1 MVATMPTMRA
11 AVLVAPHRIEIE
23 QRPIP
28 APGPGEVVIRVERC
42 GICGTDLHIYNGHYS
57 ADRLPLVPGHEFAG
71 RIASLGAGVAG
82 LAEGQKVIADIN
94 IGCGHCFYCRR
105 NEILSCASVEQLGI
119 HRDGAFA
126 DYVRV
131 PARLVIPLPDDM
143 PFEIAALTEPL
154 SCVVRAARRSRL
166 QLAESVLVLGA
177 GPIGNLH
184 VQLARLMGAGPVI
197 AADLDPARAALAK
210 ECGADAVVS
219 DPAALADTV
228 RGLTGGRGAD
238 VVIESVGSAR
248 LYGEALSL
256 VRPGGR
262 IAAFGL
268 TPADAVWSVP
278 PLDIV
283 LREIGVQGSV
293 AGMGED
299 MHTALHLLALGRIR
313 TAPFTRVTYPL
324 TDLDAAIRAF
334 AGDRTAFKVQIAA

>member
-42 GICGTDLHIYNGHYS
+42 GICGTDLHIYNGHY
-57 ADRLPLVPGHEFAG
+57 
-71 RIASLGAGVAG
+71 
-82 LAEGQKVIADIN
+82 
-94 IGCGHCFYCRR
+94 CRR

-131 PARLVIPLPDDM
+131 PARLVIPLPDEM

-184 VQLARLMGAGPVI
+184 VQLARLRGAGPVI
-197 AADLDPARAALAK
+197 AADLAPARAALA
-210 ECGADAVVS
+210 
-219 DPAALADTV
+219 
-228 RGLTGGRGAD
+228 
-238 VVIESVGSAR
+238 
-248 LYGEALSL
+248 
-256 VRPGGR
+256 
-262 IAAFGL
+262 
-268 TPADAVWSVP
+268 
-278 PLDIV
+278 
-283 LREIGVQGSV
+283 
-293 AGMGED
+293 
-299 MHTALHLLALGRIR
+299 
-313 TAPFTRVTYPL
+313 
-324 TDLDAAIRAF
+324 
-334 AGDRTAFKVQIAA
+334 